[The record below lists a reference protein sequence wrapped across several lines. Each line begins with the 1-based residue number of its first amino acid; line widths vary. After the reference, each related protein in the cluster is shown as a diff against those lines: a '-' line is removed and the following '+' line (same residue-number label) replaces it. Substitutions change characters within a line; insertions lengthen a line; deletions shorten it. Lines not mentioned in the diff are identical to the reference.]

1 MIYLLIFLAI
11 IVWLNVGILAYKS
24 TSDMGNE
31 PLESMILPLRLVVL
45 LAPFG
50 LLMFERHLFYAKAE
64 PEQVSINKE

>member
-64 PEQVSINKE
+64 FEKVSINKE